1 MEKRHKIKK
10 MKLLQKSIIFG
21 ILIVSFSQIIAK
33 DDKDKKEATPESRL
47 QAAKVE
53 LTEHSQIA
61 LIYVKGLVC
70 PSCAIGVSKNL
81 SRMPGVD
88 KERFKRGIE
97 MNTNTQLVKI
107 ALSDQSK
114 LDKKEILERVDDAG
128 FNAIEEYKLHDDHI
142 DAHKFEPG
150 ASPVV
155 VHHSKK

>member
-1 MEKRHKIKK
+1 
-10 MKLLQKSIIFG
+10 MKLIPPSVVFG
-21 ILIVSFSQIIAK
+21 ILLASFSQVLAN
-33 DDKDKKEATPESRL
+33 DDKDKKEATPEARL
-47 QAAKVE
+47 QAAEVE
-53 LTEHSQIA
+53 LTKHSQIA

-70 PSCAIGVSKNL
+70 PSCGIGVSKNL

-107 ALSDQSK
+107 ALSEQSK
-114 LDKKEILERVDDAG
+114 LEKKEILERVDDAG